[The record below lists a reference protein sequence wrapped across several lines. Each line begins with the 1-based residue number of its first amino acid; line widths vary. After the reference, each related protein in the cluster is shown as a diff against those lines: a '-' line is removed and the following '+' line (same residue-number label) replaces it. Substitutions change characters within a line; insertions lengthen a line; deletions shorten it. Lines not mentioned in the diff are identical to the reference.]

1 MMKNNTVFKKIMF
14 AMLLSGIFALTVTGC
29 SDDKEKTVAPKSNHN
44 PNPFDHS
51 GEPKVTSNEKEKF
64 EHDFAAQCIEREVKN
79 STNPAEDR
87 ERVSA
92 PCHCIAKF
100 MMKDL
105 TPQEA
110 DKFLTEHENP
120 QSLRIKYE
128 NAAYHCLQEKT
139 SPHEPDF
146 SKAEELK

>member
-1 MMKNNTVFKKIMF
+1 MKTITAKKFLF
-14 AMLLSGIFALTVTGC
+14 AVLLSSVLALTVTGC
-29 SDDKEKTVAPKSNHN
+29 SDDKKQSVPAPAKSDHN

-51 GEPKVTSNEKEKF
+51 GEPKVTNNEKEKF
-64 EHDFAAQCIEREVKN
+64 EHDFAAQCIDREVKN

-87 ERVSA
+87 ERFSP

-110 DKFLTEHENP
+110 EKFLTEHENP

-128 NAAYHCLQEKT
+128 NAAYHCLQEKV
-139 SPHEPDF
+139 PPQEPDF
-146 SKAEELK
+146 SRPQEQ